1 MNLPIVGDRHIDV
14 AAGAKIFEFL
24 VDDFHVRQALGSP
37 ECAHTHFPNVLKAQ
51 LQVRIHSL
59 NVKPVAFFPNFSCCE
74 HIRPSQ
80 EAVGSV
86 YSLPDLIL
94 VVLDRPRYIPL
105 AIHNIAQVGVLVG
118 GVDFLALQG
127 HISSQLPAYRHYPA
141 LGGIH
146 NHFPSVRPFGNGIQ
160 CGL

>member
-1 MNLPIVGDRHIDV
+1 MIFMFDRRWAVWNVPIL
-14 AAGAKIFEFL
+14 IF
-24 VDDFHVRQALGSP
+24 QCP
-37 ECAHTHFPNVLKAQ
+37 EGPA
-51 LQVRIHSL
+51 
-59 NVKPVAFFPNFSCCE
+59 SCPDTLLE
-74 HIRPSQ
+74 
-80 EAVGSV
+80 GSV

-127 HISSQLPAYRHYPA
+127 HISSQLPAYSHYPA

-146 NHFPSVRPFGNGIQ
+146 S
-160 CGL
+160 

>member
-1 MNLPIVGDRHIDV
+1 MFPCT
-14 AAGAKIFEFL
+14 FFQ
-24 VDDFHVRQALGSP
+24 FP
-37 ECAHTHFPNVLKAQ
+37 EGPASGPDTQ
-51 LQVRIHSL
+51 LQGQPSCL
-59 NVKPVAFFPNFSCCE
+59 FFRFSIYRRPCSE
-74 HIRPSQ
+74 HISPSQ

-94 VVLDRPRYIPL
+94 VVLDSSRDIPL

-127 HISSQLPAYRHYPA
+127 HISVQLPAYSHNSA

-146 NHFPSVRPFGNGIQ
+146 SHFPSVRTFGYGIQ

>member
-1 MNLPIVGDRHIDV
+1 MCSYVFFQCPEGPASDPDVLLKSKPSCLYFRFSGPTSAGGWQADYFVVSASNRHQNRID
-14 AAGAKIFEFL
+14 EL
-24 VDDFHVRQALGSP
+24 DFDG
-37 ECAHTHFPNVLKAQ
+37 
-51 LQVRIHSL
+51 
-59 NVKPVAFFPNFSCCE
+59 CE
-74 HIRPSQ
+74 HISPFQ

-94 VVLDRPRYIPL
+94 VVLDSPRDIPL

-118 GVDFLALQG
+118 GVDFLTLQG
-127 HISSQLPAYRHYPA
+127 HNSGQLPAYCHNPA

-146 NHFPSVRPFGNGIQ
+146 SYFPSVRPFGYGIQ

>member
-1 MNLPIVGDRHIDV
+1 M
-14 AAGAKIFEFL
+14 
-24 VDDFHVRQALGSP
+24 
-37 ECAHTHFPNVLKAQ
+37 
-51 LQVRIHSL
+51 
-59 NVKPVAFFPNFSCCE
+59 CCE

-86 YSLPDLIL
+86 YSLPDFVL
-94 VVLDRPRYIPL
+94 VVIDGPRYVPL

-127 HISSQLPAYRHYPA
+127 HISGQLPAYIHYPA

-146 NHFPSVRPFGNGIQ
+146 SHFPSVRPFGYGIQ

>member
-1 MNLPIVGDRHIDV
+1 MHGLAPGFAHAKCFPTVTSNWHQNRID
-14 AAGAKIFEFL
+14 EL
-24 VDDFHVRQALGSP
+24 DFDG
-37 ECAHTHFPNVLKAQ
+37 
-51 LQVRIHSL
+51 
-59 NVKPVAFFPNFSCCE
+59 CE

-86 YSLPDLIL
+86 YSLPELIL
-94 VVLDRPRYIPL
+94 VLLDSPRDIPL

-118 GVDFLALQG
+118 GVDFVALQG
-127 HISSQLPAYRHYPA
+127 HINSQLPAYCHYPA

-146 NHFPSVRPFGNGIQ
+146 SHFPSVRPFGYGIQ